1 MSYQVLNYIGNDVYV
16 EQSRK
21 WKPRWEKNEART
33 KFEVEAKKKKKVI
46 KKNNVNIIFQNSKIM
61 PKILSKSLLVVFHFA
76 SGSYMTQYGSDG
88 KYDKSRKPE
97 GKWVIIH
104 FHGIEY

>member
-1 MSYQVLNYIGNDVYV
+1 MKAKMGK
-16 EQSRK
+16 E
-21 WKPRWEKNEART
+21 WGKNKIRGRG
-33 KFEVEAKKKKKVI
+33 KKKKKVI

-104 FHGIEY
+104 FHGIGY